1 MQILFTLCLLHAT
14 NALKGPRLVTGEPG
28 GAVTI
33 QCRYAPLSI
42 YRHQRKYWCRL
53 NPLTWICHTIVSTN
67 SYTHRQYHGR
77 VALTDFRHSG
87 LFVVRL
93 SQLSSDDVG
102 YYRCGVGNQNDIL
115 FFSMNL
121 TISTGMGCGL
131 VGQVGEENARILQ
144 LGRGRIGSP
153 CLVLCVASCSCN
165 DGGFP
170 RNSVSQGQESLKE
183 RKARDP

>member
-1 MQILFTLCLLHAT
+1 M
-14 NALKGPRLVTGEPG
+14 TGEPG

-131 VGQVGEENARILQ
+131 VGQVGEENARKQ
-144 LGRGRIGSP
+144 K
-153 CLVLCVASCSCN
+153 V
-165 DGGFP
+165 
-170 RNSVSQGQESLKE
+170 QEVTCKAGV
-183 RKARDP
+183 KARTWRSPFISEGRCLQKEGRC